1 MNPISTWSA
10 GMPATPVWQTGPP
23 ESRMTGWLR
32 EDGQRII
39 ETPTSLYPASEPLWA
54 ECEEFS
60 KVFAD

>member
-1 MNPISTWSA
+1 
-10 GMPATPVWQTGPP
+10 MPATQVWQTGPP

-39 ETPTSLYPASEPLWA
+39 ETPTTLHPASDPTFSEVWA
-54 ECEEFS
+54 DCEEFS